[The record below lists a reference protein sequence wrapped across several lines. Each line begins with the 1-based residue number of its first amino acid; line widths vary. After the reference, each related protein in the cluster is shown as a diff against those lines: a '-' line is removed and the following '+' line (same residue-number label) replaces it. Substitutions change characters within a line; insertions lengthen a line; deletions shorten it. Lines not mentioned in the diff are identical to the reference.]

1 MNDGLRLKQLRK
13 TLKMTQK
20 DFGEKIGL
28 KSNTIS
34 DIENGKYKLKEA
46 SIKLAC
52 KEFNVD
58 YIWLTTG
65 EGEMFSNDN
74 NNEDEDYLTLID
86 NIMMGENEFHKNLFK
101 TLAKLDEN
109 ELKTLEN
116 IIDKLLENKISSQ

>member
-1 MNDGLRLKQLRK
+1 MNAGERIKILRK
-13 TLKMTQK
+13 NLNLSQK
-20 DFGEKIGL
+20 EFGKVLGL
-28 KSNTIS
+28 KAGSVS
-34 DIENGKYKLKEA
+34 DIETGKNKLTERN
-46 SIKLAC
+46 IKLIC
-52 KEFNVD
+52 SEFNVD

-65 EGEMFSNDN
+65 EGEIFSNTK
-74 NNEDEDYLTLID
+74 EDEDYLTLID